1 MKVVYTSNL
10 KNRKQER
17 IIFIT
22 HKEYLSI
29 LGICEW
35 RLIRKIVFFHSYI
48 YMKIKG
54 IFNRL
59 VLYIFKDKIRNSI
72 KIVHWGFFIDKP
84 LPHFKNIADCHLT
97 DSYTAKRTNNHY
109 KKNICLNL
117 LSKDFE
123 PISFY
128 SEIFKKKFK
137 WDIINVSH
145 NARRKKLDDYL
156 DIIRSSL
163 DKNPN
168 LTSLLIVQSPSNK
181 YRKNTSS
188 ISIGFLKKYYKL
200 FNYKERQ
207 QIVLLRISDE
217 LGIEGVSSTFIKWAM
232 VNSRIFLFTSIKEG
246 AAKVITEANNSNC
259 QILMRD
265 ELKGGTKD
273 NLDKKNVFYW
283 KNNREAIEKIIELTN
298 TKKEIKKLFYNKKAV
313 KKLEDFLKKNFFIS
327 LDSKLN
333 LYDFEFANRW
343 LPAHLNVASKKTT
356 NDLLNPL
363 DLFIFFKNLS
373 YEIYKKQ

>member
-1 MKVVYTSNL
+1 MKVINTSNS
-10 KNRKQER
+10 KKINGER
-17 IIFIT
+17 IIFFT

-35 RLIRKIVFFHSYI
+35 HTLRKIVFFHSYLYI
-48 YMKIKG
+48 KMKG
-54 IFNRL
+54 FLNRL
-59 VLYIFKDKIRNSI
+59 VLNIFKEKIKNSI
-72 KIVHWGFFIDKP
+72 KIIHWGFFINKP
-84 LPHFKNIADCHLT
+84 LPHLKNFADCHLT
-97 DSYTAKRTNNHY
+97 DSFTANRTNKYY

-123 PISFY
+123 PIEFY
-128 SEIFKKKFK
+128 SQIFDKEFK

-145 NARRKKLDDYL
+145 NARRKKLNDYL

-163 DKNPN
+163 NKNPN

-181 YRKNTSS
+181 YRKNTTS

-232 VNSRIFLFTSIKEG
+232 VNSRIFLFTSVKEG
-246 AAKVITEANNSNC
+246 AAKVVTEAKNSNC
-259 QILMRD
+259 QILMRQ

-273 NLDKKNVFYW
+273 NLNKKLTFYW
-283 KNNREAIEKIIELTN
+283 KNNQEAVDKIIELT
-298 TKKEIKKLFYNKKAV
+298 KKKRGVKKFFYNKIAV
-313 KKLEDFLKKNFFIS
+313 KKLENYLKNNLHIS

-343 LPAHLNVASKKTT
+343 LPAHLNVSSKKTT
-356 NDLLNPL
+356 NDLLNP
-363 DLFIFFKNLS
+363 F
-373 YEIYKKQ
+373 EIYRFLRKNIH